1 MSTNVQSISFFTIF
15 RSLTTNEILD
25 IILRESDS
33 NHLLLYLFI
42 YLYIIYFYFYYFIY
56 IIIYSKFQTISH
68 YIIIYII
75 NN

>member
-1 MSTNVQSISFFTIF
+1 MSTNIQSISFFTIF

-42 YLYIIYFYFYYFIY
+42 YLYLFIILFLLFYLHYYI
-56 IIIYSKFQTISH
+56 
-68 YIIIYII
+68 
-75 NN
+75 